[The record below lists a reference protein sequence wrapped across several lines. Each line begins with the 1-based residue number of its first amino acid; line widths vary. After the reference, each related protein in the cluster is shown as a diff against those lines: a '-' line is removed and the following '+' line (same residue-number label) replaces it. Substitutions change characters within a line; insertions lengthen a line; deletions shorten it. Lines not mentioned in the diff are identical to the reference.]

1 VLFPSKSVVQDRH
14 REAGYVLDLA
24 ASPAQALLPPCIRW
38 PASPTLSR
46 RPVAASNG
54 GSIRPY
60 KSWTH
65 VFDELIQRRPVRT
78 GILNVPQGSRLG
90 RLLCGG
96 TSASGT
102 STWLAVVVVTSP
114 TLLTSRKR
122 PASSPSFSRRN
133 STASAPFTASLSAPI
148 SATRAPVVVALER
161 NSMSMVLGAVQ
172 SPWMTSETSNVA
184 SMYQK

>member
-65 VFDELIQRRPVRT
+65 VFDELIERRPVRT
-78 GILNVPQGSRLG
+78 GILNVPQGISRLG
-90 RLLCGG
+90 RLLVWRYVGQRYVDLARGCGCDQ
-96 TSASGT
+96 SK
-102 STWLAVVVVTSP
+102 AVDQP
-114 TLLTSRKR
+114 
-122 PASSPSFSRRN
+122 
-133 STASAPFTASLSAPI
+133 
-148 SATRAPVVVALER
+148 
-161 NSMSMVLGAVQ
+161 
-172 SPWMTSETSNVA
+172 
-184 SMYQK
+184 